1 MDCFIVQETPPEGL
15 PLCRVR
21 EIGCKV
27 KWLGILVSLSH
38 SLREPRT
45 LGSTALATGGF
56 WSRSVRLSK
65 KGRTVVAAA
74 RCTGPLAGRLLSSRP
89 HALLFSQVNSK
100 YRVSSTELA
109 SWDPQVSSFP
119 KGVNHHFLQIC
130 TKPFRYRV
138 QKCCV
143 CSLVALPMSPKR

>member
-21 EIGCKV
+21 EIGCKL

-119 KGVNHHFLQIC
+119 KRGDPARPANLREAASLQR
-130 TKPFRYRV
+130 PEMLRV
-138 QKCCV
+138 
-143 CSLVALPMSPKR
+143 